1 MAADECRYDP
11 NCDGRVEKMIKT
23 EVVVVGAGPCGLFQI
38 FELGLLDIKCHV
50 VDSLPRTGGQCSTL
64 YADKPIYDIPGY
76 PVVGA
81 QELID
86 RLVEQASPFD
96 PQYMLGQQVTHVE
109 KQDDGRFYVKTSAG
123 NEFDA
128 GALVIAAGLGAFDAR
143 PLRTPGAAKYAG
155 TNLNYRVDDKQRFR
169 HQSVAIMG
177 GGDSALD
184 WTLELHKIAQRVT
197 LIHRREEFRAQPAS
211 VEKMKKLAEQKDGTL
226 SYHIGRVESIIETD
240 DKLTGVRV
248 VTFDE
253 EQTKVDVEFDE
264 LLVFFGLSPNLG
276 PIAEWGLELDRK
288 TVVVDTAESQTS
300 VPGIF
305 AIGDVIT
312 YTGKKKFIL
321 SGFHEAAMA
330 AFGVQRYLYPEIKQ
344 RVQFTTTSPLMHERL
359 KVDGN
364 L

>member
-1 MAADECRYDP
+1 
-11 NCDGRVEKMIKT
+11 MINT

-86 RLVEQASPFD
+86 RLMEQASPFE
-96 PQYMLGQQVTHVE
+96 PQYQLSQQVTHVKKKE
-109 KQDDGRFYVKTSAG
+109 EGGFYVKTSAG
-123 NEFDA
+123 TEFDA
-128 GALVIAAGLGAFDAR
+128 GSLVIAGGLGAFDAR
-143 PLRTPGAAKYAG
+143 PLRTAGAENYVGA
-155 TNLNYRVDDKQRFR
+155 NLNYHIDDKQRFR
-169 HQSVAIMG
+169 DRAVTILG

-184 WTLELHKIAQRVT
+184 WTLELHGIAKSVT
-197 LIHRREEFRAQPAS
+197 LIHRREAFRAQPAS
-211 VEKMKKLAEQKDGTL
+211 VEKMKRIAARGDGTL
-226 SYHIGRVESIIETD
+226 TYHIGRVESIIED
-240 DKLTGVRV
+240 GKKLTGIRV
-248 VTFDE
+248 VTFDDE
-253 EQTKVDVEFDE
+253 PIKIDVEFDE

-276 PIAEWGLELDRK
+276 PIAQWGLQLDRK
-288 TVVVDTAESQTS
+288 LIQVDTANCQTS
-300 VPGIF
+300 EPGIF
-305 AIGDVIT
+305 AIGDIVS
-312 YTGKKKFIL
+312 YTGKKKLIL

-330 AFGVQRYLYPEIKQ
+330 AFGVQHYLYPEIKQ
-344 RVQFTTTSPLMHERL
+344 RVQFTTTSTLMHERL